1 MQPDAAIR
9 VLLVEESAPLRD
21 RLVKLLA
28 ADGRLQVVATAA
40 DGHEAADLTARLRP
54 DVIAMSLELPR
65 LDGIGATRRIMA
77 ETPTP
82 IVIIDATS
90 DGARSNRAAEALQAG
105 AMTVVDQP
113 LTSSGDTLSGQ
124 AAQQLLTAIRL
135 MAEVKVVRRPASGVR
150 GSLMIVPQ
158 HEPTPLSTARPRPL
172 IVTRRRPV
180 VVLVAASTG
189 GPQAIQAL
197 LQALGPDLSV
207 PLLVVQHM
215 SRGFLAGMV
224 GWLAATCPQAV
235 QLAAHGIEPA
245 GGTVYIAPED
255 YHLLV
260 TRAGKLA
267 LSKAPP
273 VGGFR
278 PSANSLFESAAQCYG
293 GMAIGAVLTGMGDDG
308 AAGLA
313 AMRGV
318 GASTIAQD
326 EASAVVFGMPRAAV
340 AAGGAERVLP
350 LAAIAPAMRKLLG
363 LKSLPDAA
371 DSQGEALWN

>member
-1 MQPDAAIR
+1 MQPLKAIR
-9 VLLVEESAPLRD
+9 VLVVEESPPVRD
-21 RLVKLLA
+21 RLVQLLA
-28 ADGRLQVVATAA
+28 ADGRLEVVATAV

-54 DVIAMSLELPR
+54 DVIAMNLVMPR

-82 IVIIDATS
+82 IVIINITTDATPT
-90 DGARSNRAAEALQAG
+90 DRAAEALQAG
-105 AMTVVDQP
+105 AVAVLNQS
-113 LTSSGDTLSGQ
+113 LTSPGDPLPAQ
-124 AAQQLLTAIRL
+124 AAQELLTAIRL
-135 MAEVKVVRRPASGVR
+135 MAEVKVVRRPDSGVR
-150 GSLMIVPQ
+150 PNLIIVPRQ
-158 HEPTPLSTARPRPL
+158 APTLLSTRRPPL
-172 IVTRRRPV
+172 FTTRRRPV

-189 GPQAIQAL
+189 GPQAIQTL
-197 LQALGPDLSV
+197 LQALGPDLGV
-207 PLLVVQHM
+207 PVLMVQHM

-235 QLAAHGIEPA
+235 KLAAHGNEPIS
-245 GGTVYIAPED
+245 GTVYIAPED

-313 AMRGV
+313 SLRAA

-340 AAGGAERVLP
+340 AAGAAERVLP
-350 LAAIAPAMRKLLG
+350 LDEIGPAMRKLLG
-363 LKSLPDAA
+363 LKSLLGAA
-371 DSQGEALWN
+371 DSQAEA